1 MKRLIAGLENKF
13 ALPLLTLFL
22 IIAGYLYLRMVGNT
36 YTMKLEVDTWQQPAL
51 GNMEEKEVPQDA
63 YKVWVWEDSKGSVE
77 ILDFKGQKD
86 VIEIKVRSQKPGR
99 VYLAYQFYDLEY
111 LKILYVHPD
120 GLLTC
125 DDYFGDCNGSRE
137 LRVLWVLYLAFL
149 IMRIVRKYRLSV
161 RRNRYLYKNIL
172 YCGLIFFLVYI
183 FVFQVFRLLARHG
196 GAIDVLSGLMFDLLG
211 FGFVAFLPM
220 MLVSIMV
227 MISNIKLVRK
237 EGRNWRNLLGTM
249 LGFAMLI
256 ACITPEFVSGIL
268 QSSTF
273 IDVHNWRGT
282 GRFVGMFIE
291 NFASACVA
299 YLTCI
304 LLGTITLSISAAR
317 HIPAFDQDYIL
328 IHGCMIKKDGT
339 LTKLLQSRADRALE
353 FARMQKEAT
362 GKEIIFVPSGGQG
375 SDEIISEAE
384 AIRRYLKEQGVPDEQ
399 ILMEDQS
406 TNTLENLKNS
416 AKLIR
421 EQSNSKE
428 KEPKIVFATTNYH
441 VFRAGLLATELGIR
455 AEGIGSKTKSYF
467 WINAFVREFIA
478 TLYSE
483 RMTHILVLGILTLI
497 NLAMVVMTYISNVVL
512 S

>member
-1 MKRLIAGLENKF
+1 MKRLISGLHNRY
-13 ALPLLTLFL
+13 ALPLLTLLLF
-22 IIAGYLYLRMVGNT
+22 IAGYIYLRIVGDT
-36 YTMKLEVDTWQQPAL
+36 YTVKIREDIQEQYALESAEENETLQDT
-51 GNMEEKEVPQDA
+51 
-63 YKVWVWEDSKGSVE
+63 YKAWVSEDSKGDVE
-77 ILDFKGQKD
+77 ILEVTGQKD
-86 VIEIKVRSQKPGR
+86 IMLVKVKSRKPGR
-99 VYLAYQFYDLEY
+99 VYLNYRFCDIESLEV
-111 LKILYVHPD
+111 LYVHGD
-120 GLLTC
+120 GLITRE
-125 DDYFGDCNGSRE
+125 DYFGDCNGSYE

-149 IMRIVRKYRLSV
+149 IMRIVRKYRASV
-161 RRNRYLYKNIL
+161 RENRYLYKNIL
-172 YCGLIFFLVYI
+172 YSGLIFFMTYV
-183 FVFQVFRLLARHG
+183 FVFQAFRLLYGEG
-196 GAIDVLSGLMFDLLG
+196 GAIDVLSGIMSDITG
-211 FGFVAFLPM
+211 FGFMAFLPM

-227 MISNIKLVRK
+227 MISNIQLVRK

-249 LGFAMLI
+249 LGFMMLI
-256 ACITPEFVSGIL
+256 ACITPECVSYIL
-268 QSSTF
+268 QTSTL

-304 LLGTITLSISAAR
+304 LLGTITLSVRAAK
-317 HIPAFDQDYIL
+317 HIPSFDQDYIL

-375 SDEIISEAE
+375 SDEIVSEAE

-441 VFRAGLLATELGIR
+441 VFRAGLLATDLGIH

>member
-1 MKRLIAGLENKF
+1 MKRLISGMHNKY
-13 ALPLLTLFL
+13 ALPILTIFL
-22 IIAGYLYLRMVGNT
+22 IIAGYLYLLAVGDT
-36 YTMKLEVDTWQQPAL
+36 YTVKIEADMQERYAL
-51 GNMEEKEVPQDA
+51 REAEEKGATQDI
-63 YKVWVWEDSKGSVE
+63 YKTWVYEDSKGSVE
-77 ILDFKGQKD
+77 ILEVKGQEG
-86 VIEIKVRSQKPGR
+86 VMEIRVRSQKPGR
-99 VYLAYQFYDLEY
+99 VYLAYQFYGRESLVV
-111 LKILYVHPD
+111 LYVHPN
-120 GLLTC
+120 GLITR
-125 DDYFGDCNGSRE
+125 DDYFGDCNGSYE

-149 IMRIVRKYRLSV
+149 ISRIVRKYRMSV
-161 RRNRYLYKNIL
+161 RKNRYLYKNIL
-172 YCGLIFFLVYI
+172 YCGLLFFMTYVFIFQAL
-183 FVFQVFRLLARHG
+183 RLLYGEG
-196 GAIDVLSGLMFDLLG
+196 GAIDVLSGIMGEISG
-211 FGFVAFLPM
+211 FGFMAFLPM

-227 MISNIKLVRK
+227 MISNIQLVRK

-249 LGFAMLI
+249 LGFMMLI
-256 ACITPEFVSGIL
+256 ACITPECVSYIL
-268 QSSTF
+268 QTSTL

-304 LLGTITLSISAAR
+304 LLGTITLSVRAAK
-317 HIPAFDQDYIL
+317 HIPSFDQDYIL

-375 SDEIISEAE
+375 SDEIVSEAE

-399 ILMEDQS
+399 ILMEDKS
-406 TNTLENLKNS
+406 VNTLENLKNS
-416 AKLIR
+416 AELIR
-421 EQSNSKE
+421 ERSSSTG